1 MMAVLRLSRGWFEP
15 QQYSQVETML
25 NEGARTLVPAIER
38 LDGLVAYYVG
48 IDAKTNSMTNTS
60 IWTTDEAASQMW
72 TLQAMLDQRDL
83 FLAIG
88 VRFDPIA
95 NYAPLWDING

>member
-1 MMAVLRLSRGWFEP
+1 MAVVRLSRGWFEP
-15 QQYSQVETML
+15 EQFSQVETKL
-25 NEGARTLVPAIER
+25 NEGALTLVPAIKS
-38 LDGLVAYYVG
+38 LDGLIAYYVG

-60 IWTTDEAASQMW
+60 IWTTEAAASQMA
-72 TLQAMLDQRDL
+72 TLQAMLDQRDR
-83 FLAIG
+83 FVAIG